1 MSISRKSGQILPW
14 LVIFLAVSASYLYAF
29 PQPNISYAVI
39 VALHAAAGVLAT
51 ILIIS
56 TLFRLLRNGSVAA
69 KAGWSLIAAGALLGI
84 VLIRTGTPRSEWN
97 RLYFHIIL
105 SLGGIGLLAADWWG
119 KRRRWESGTG
129 SKIVAGA
136 VR

>member
-1 MSISRKSGQILPW
+1 MGIGFSVAAEVSAASTQRIWGMSISQKPGQILSW

-69 KAGWSLIAAGALLGI
+69 KAGWSLIAAGAL
-84 VLIRTGTPRSEWN
+84 
-97 RLYFHIIL
+97 
-105 SLGGIGLLAADWWG
+105 
-119 KRRRWESGTG
+119 
-129 SKIVAGA
+129 
-136 VR
+136 